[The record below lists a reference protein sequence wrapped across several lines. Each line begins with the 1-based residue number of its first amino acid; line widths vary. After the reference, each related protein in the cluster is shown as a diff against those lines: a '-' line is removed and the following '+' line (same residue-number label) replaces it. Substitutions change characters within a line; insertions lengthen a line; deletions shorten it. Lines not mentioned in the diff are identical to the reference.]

1 MRDRLVN
8 MLTGYGL
15 YQHGRL
21 NNEPQ
26 IVSETMSEKLLRDW
40 RVAASPDDGA
50 FLWIGF
56 ADPTNDEL
64 DAVQTALQ
72 LPDHLI
78 EDAINPKVRPSFD
91 WHGETSGFIVVKILE
106 YVDATSDVLT
116 GQLAIFF
123 DHSHVVTVRHG
134 NVGALATVRQMI
146 DSTPAITKLGPL
158 AVIHAILN
166 QVTDGYVEVAEGVA
180 QDVREIE
187 EAVFAPTRAD
197 YAEAIYSLKRENL
210 EIRRAVHPLTQS
222 AQYFVT
228 KTSPAIPKAL
238 QDDFQD
244 LGEHILRV
252 TEQVESQDQLLSTVL
267 MASMSRQALQQNE
280 DTRKISAWVAIAA
293 VPTMIAGI
301 YGMNFDHMPELS
313 WKYGYLLALGIMTSA
328 CGMLWRAFKKSKWL

>member
-1 MRDRLVN
+1 

-15 YQHGRL
+15 YEDG
-21 NNEPQ
+21 
-26 IVSETMSEKLLRDW
+26 KLREHFDLATTNVANQLATDW
-40 RVAASPDDGA
+40 QEASAPNDGA
-50 FLWIGF
+50 FVWIGF
-56 ADPTNDEL
+56 VDPSDDEL
-64 DAVQTALQ
+64 TGLQEALDI
-72 LPDHLI
+72 PDHLI
-78 EDAINPKVRPSFD
+78 EDAVNPKVRPSFD

-106 YVDATSDVLT
+106 YVDASSDVLT

-134 NVGALATVRQMI
+134 SVGALSHVREMI
-146 DSTPAITKLGPL
+146 NSETDITKLGPL
-158 AVIHAILN
+158 AVVHAILN
-166 QVTDGYVEVAEGVA
+166 QITDGYVSVAEGVA
-180 QDVREIE
+180 EDIQNIE
-187 EAVFAPTRAD
+187 TAIFEPNPPDFAK
-197 YAEAIYSLKRENL
+197 AIYELKRENL
-210 EIRRAVHPLTQS
+210 EIRRAVHPISQA

-228 KTSPAIPKAL
+228 KTNAAIPPEL

-252 TEQVESQDQLLSTVL
+252 NEQVESQDQLLSTVL

-313 WKYGYLLALGIMTSA
+313 WQYGYGLILGVMGVS
-328 CGMLWRAFKKSKWL
+328 CGLLWRAFKKSKWL